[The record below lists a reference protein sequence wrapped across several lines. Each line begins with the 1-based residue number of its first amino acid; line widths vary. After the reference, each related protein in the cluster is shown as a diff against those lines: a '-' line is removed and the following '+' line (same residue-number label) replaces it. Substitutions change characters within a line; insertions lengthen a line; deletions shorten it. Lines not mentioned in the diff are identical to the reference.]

1 MKSKTNA
8 FADKVAQFFL
18 PFVSV
23 IDMSLSFCTATSSSD
38 SLPGLFVFISMSAIK
53 PLLLLLLLAGLI
65 CWSILIDSGIGL
77 REFCVPL
84 YLWLPEKG
92 KKKERDQLTCSLTET
107 WLCCGLITPD
117 IQTKDEKKKHFHISP
132 KLVSLVFDFDG
143 LSAKLNSFM
152 LSKKFQEMAKGY
164 QKLCLEEN
172 TLTCI
177 LYFSIERQSK
187 KSQRPI
193 TWKEDTS
200 KSQWER
206 KVKTRILLKARE
218 NAGDRDVISLSFASD
233 WLIEWRQISEPI
245 REQSKANQYSFASLW
260 KKWEGVEDES
270 LSIIL
275 LLCHTVIIVHIW
287 SSYRVTSPSRVRMS
301 FTVGY
306 IFFCRL
312 KNRYGFSLCKIETS
326 QLKKDLWSEAKE

>member
-1 MKSKTNA
+1 METEQILNRILIGCRTTKPKVITAANQYKGKYHKQPIRIQSKKEQTTESAGKREWPSRGWFYFTFDWLKVWWEFSAPITGRMKSKTNA

-92 KKKERDQLTCSLTET
+92 KKRKRSTYMLAHRNLTMLWFDNTRHSNQG
-107 WLCCGLITPD
+107 W
-117 IQTKDEKKKHFHISP
+117 KKKKHFHISP

-143 LSAKLNSFM
+143 LSTKLNSFM

-177 LYFSIERQSK
+177 
-187 KSQRPI
+187 
-193 TWKEDTS
+193 
-200 KSQWER
+200 
-206 KVKTRILLKARE
+206 
-218 NAGDRDVISLSFASD
+218 
-233 WLIEWRQISEPI
+233 
-245 REQSKANQYSFASLW
+245 
-260 KKWEGVEDES
+260 
-270 LSIIL
+270 
-275 LLCHTVIIVHIW
+275 
-287 SSYRVTSPSRVRMS
+287 
-301 FTVGY
+301 
-306 IFFCRL
+306 
-312 KNRYGFSLCKIETS
+312 
-326 QLKKDLWSEAKE
+326 

>member
-1 MKSKTNA
+1 MWWEFSAPITERMKSKTNA
-8 FADKVAQFFL
+8 FADKVAQFFI

-92 KKKERDQLTCSLTET
+92 KKRKRSTYMLAHRNLTMSWFDNTRHSNQG
-107 WLCCGLITPD
+107 W
-117 IQTKDEKKKHFHISP
+117 KKKKHFHISP

-143 LSAKLNSFM
+143 LSSKLNSFM

-177 LYFSIERQSK
+177 
-187 KSQRPI
+187 
-193 TWKEDTS
+193 
-200 KSQWER
+200 
-206 KVKTRILLKARE
+206 
-218 NAGDRDVISLSFASD
+218 
-233 WLIEWRQISEPI
+233 
-245 REQSKANQYSFASLW
+245 
-260 KKWEGVEDES
+260 
-270 LSIIL
+270 
-275 LLCHTVIIVHIW
+275 
-287 SSYRVTSPSRVRMS
+287 
-301 FTVGY
+301 
-306 IFFCRL
+306 
-312 KNRYGFSLCKIETS
+312 
-326 QLKKDLWSEAKE
+326 